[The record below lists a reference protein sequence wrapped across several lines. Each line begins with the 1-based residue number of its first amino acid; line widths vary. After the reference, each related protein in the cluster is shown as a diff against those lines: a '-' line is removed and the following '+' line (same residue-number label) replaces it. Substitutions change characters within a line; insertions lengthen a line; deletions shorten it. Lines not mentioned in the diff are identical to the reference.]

1 MITKIKKKR
10 NEDKHVFGPSVQD
23 CGVVDKYNVVSQR
36 TREEERCKISLL
48 SSVASVL
55 IQHKMEKR
63 IQSVQQMKEAKPQ
76 KGWFGGIKID
86 GDGRLCS
93 LSLSRVN

>member
-36 TREEERCKISLL
+36 TREEEMQNFSTILCCFSSNPAQNGKKNPISATNER
-48 SSVASVL
+48 SQTS
-55 IQHKMEKR
+55 KR
-63 IQSVQQMKEAKPQ
+63 LV
-76 KGWFGGIKID
+76 WWD
-86 GDGRLCS
+86 
-93 LSLSRVN
+93 